1 MMEETSNVCKNG
13 HRRKYGQKNPVT
25 KETKGDRTTTMK
37 DIKAIV
43 ACADSVEH
51 RIGPIDSIYAPQNL

>member
-1 MMEETSNVCKNG
+1 MMEEKSNVYKNG
-13 HRRKYGQKNPVT
+13 HRREYGQKNPVT

-37 DIKAIV
+37 DIKTTV
-43 ACADSVEH
+43 ADSVEH